1 MCVIIIKNNSK
12 QFDVAIAKKSANINP
27 HGLGIVW
34 LDTWKV
40 EHYKSTEYTKLDTTR
55 PFIAHFRYATVGK
68 VGPSNTHPFRISGND
83 WLMMNGTIR
92 GMGCDKRCDTR
103 ELAEDVLSDMP
114 RKDWRD
120 YLETH
125 DSRFVTFNT
134 KQKSY
139 QIYNKEMWVK
149 HDGVWYSKGNVVEPH
164 VMAVYGTLKKGYGNY
179 YSYLTKATHVGSGRT
194 KDKYPLVVSG
204 LPYLIEKQGI
214 GHNVVV
220 DVFRVDD
227 VTLSSLDR
235 LEGHPSWYE
244 RKQIPITLD
253 DGSEVTAWIYFN
265 HRELGS
271 ETLHETYEKP
281 KYHGGYYDDMYEGWG
296 YGSRYNG
303 GYGARGYNHGSSYN
317 TGGGTYKPST
327 TTYST
332 KNHVDTWNRKNYANT
347 SGAFTKKKAT
357 SGKQCI
363 YCLSQVAYDDS
374 AIWSDSY
381 FCQKCEMYLT
391 DSHTV

>member
-1 MCVIIIKNNSK
+1 MCVIIIKNNNK
-12 QFDVAIAKKSANINP
+12 QFDVSIAKKASTVNP

-40 EHYKSTEYTKLDTTR
+40 EHYKCTEYTKLDTTR

-92 GMGCDKRCDTR
+92 GMGCDKRCDSR

-114 RKDWRD
+114 RKDWRE

-134 KQKSY
+134 KQKTY

-164 VMAVYGTLKKGYGNY
+164 VMAVYGTLKKGHGNY
-179 YSYLTKATHVGSGRT
+179 YSYLNKATHIGSGRT
-194 KDKYPLVVSG
+194 TDKYPLVVSG

-227 VTLSSLDR
+227 VTLSNLDR

-253 DGSEVTAWIYFN
+253 DGSVVTAWIYFN

-271 ETLHETYEKP
+271 ETLHESYEKP
-281 KYHGGYYDDMYEGWG
+281 KYHGGYYDGG
-296 YGSRYNG
+296 YSSGRYNG
-303 GYGARGYNHGSSYN
+303 GYGARGYDYGSSYN
-317 TGGGTYKPST
+317 TGSGTYKPFKSDAGVN
-327 TTYST
+327 YYDS
-332 KNHVDTWNRKNYANT
+332 WNRKDYADT
-347 SGAFTKKKAT
+347 SKAFTKKKQT
-357 SGKQCI
+357 SGKQCV
-363 YCLSQVAYDDS
+363 YCLSQLSHDDS
-374 AIWSDSY
+374 SIWNDSY

-391 DSHTV
+391 ESHTV